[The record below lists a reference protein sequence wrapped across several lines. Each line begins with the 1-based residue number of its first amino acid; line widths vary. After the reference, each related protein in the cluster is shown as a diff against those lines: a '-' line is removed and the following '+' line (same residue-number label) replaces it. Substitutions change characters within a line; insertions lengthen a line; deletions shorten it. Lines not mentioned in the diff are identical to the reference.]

1 MDVLSLDEVLSDS
14 PSATAAAAQ
23 SARIRIGSPQ
33 LPDVTRRCAPAGDAV
48 GTADGDAVGTVVGGQ
63 VSPVAVGFRVTAR
76 PHKHWLLELHTPVF
90 PPGPLNMS
98 EL

>member
-48 GTADGDAVGTVVGGQ
+48 GTADGAQ
-63 VSPVAVGFRVTAR
+63 VSPAAVGFRVGLAVGFRVAAR
-76 PHKHWLLELHTPVF
+76 PHRHWLLELHTPVLR
-90 PPGPLNMS
+90 P
-98 EL
+98 